1 MFEFLQYRV
10 ADAMTP
16 IPITTGPDTRLRDLE
31 RLFETHDFNGIPI
44 VDEEQHLLGMVTKFD
59 LLKAF
64 TLNPSVMVPPYEAI
78 MEQTAE
84 SVMTHNPVSIAP
96 ELPLS
101 RLVEK
106 MVEMRTKS
114 FPVVHEDR
122 IVGIIARE
130 DVLKALRRA
139 TSHQPPPRDPPP

>member
-16 IPITTGPDTRLRDLE
+16 TPITTGPDTRLRDLE

-64 TLNPSVMVPPYEAI
+64 TLNPSAMVPPYEAI

-84 SVMTHNPVSIAP
+84 SIMTHKPVSIAP

-122 IVGIIARE
+122 IVGIIAWE

-139 TSHQPPPRDPPP
+139 TSHQPPPRDPQP